1 MKSVFYAFVLSVI
14 FIVLS
19 CGKAAEDRTASDA
32 RNKIIQDSM
41 VNTIKGRMQEPFM
54 VIYGQPNPPQQL
66 QPVTTTSPA
75 TATSTTS
82 K

>member
-1 MKSVFYAFVLSVI
+1 MRVLFGLVLAVVAFSL
-14 FIVLS
+14 FS

-41 VNTIKGRMQEPFM
+41 VNSIKGRMQEPFV
-54 VIYGQPNPPQQL
+54 VIYGTPNPPQQL
-66 QPVTTTSPA
+66 QPVSSTAAAAPTA
-75 TATSTTS
+75 TA

>member
-1 MKSVFYAFVLSVI
+1 MRVLFGLIISTI
-14 FIVLS
+14 TLSLFS

-41 VNTIKGRMQEPFM
+41 VNTIKGRMQEPFV

-66 QPVTTTSPA
+66 QPVSTSTSAAP
-75 TATSTTS
+75 TSTT